1 VDSTYFDGYM
11 EKKDNHWYFSN
22 GKSGED
28 GSCFFQVILLTRIRD
43 KSNEEI
49 TMSADI
55 NTLSSC
61 CDQYMFNDQEATGYI
76 SYGQPS
82 FSHEY
87 IDGNSPYLSIVVL
100 KEDKPS

>member
-1 VDSTYFDGYM
+1 
-11 EKKDNHWYFSN
+11 
-22 GKSGED
+22 
-28 GSCFFQVILLTRIRD
+28 
-43 KSNEEI
+43 
-49 TMSADI
+49 MSADI

>member
-1 VDSTYFDGYM
+1 M

-87 IDGNSPYLSIVVL
+87 IDENSPYLSIVVL